1 MKLSAFSLSVLPLLF
16 ELTLIRKCV
25 RVATADNVLLLKKD
39 DKNSFCKGVRIRE
52 NVEITVE
59 NSAC

>member
-1 MKLSAFSLSVLPLLF
+1 LQFIVIADSHILQNPNKD
-16 ELTLIRKCV
+16 RCV
-25 RVATADNVLLLKKD
+25 RVATAHKAPCVEKR

-52 NVEITVE
+52 DVEITVE